1 MATMKKNGFT
11 LVEMIVTMGIFSLLI
26 GSLAAVFTQIL
37 QSQRNISSTQ
47 ELLGQTS
54 YALEY
59 MSRAIRM
66 ARKDLD
72 GSCTGI
78 VNLNYSTT
86 TSLGTGIKF
95 LNSGSVCQ
103 EFYLETGQLKENEG
117 GVVSPLTS
125 SHLNVLSFDIVDSGW
140 TQTDDNQP
148 KVTLFLNI
156 EGNNQSKI
164 KVQTAVTQR
173 NLDIER

>member
-37 QSQRNISSTQ
+37 QSQRKISSTQ

-54 YALEY
+54 YVLEY

-66 ARKDLD
+66 AKKD
-72 GSCTGI
+72 TGGI
-78 VNLNYSTT
+78 CIPSNLNYSQTA
-86 TSLGTGIKF
+86 TGIKF
-95 LNSGSVCQ
+95 LNYNSVCQ
-103 EFYLETGQLKENEG
+103 EFYLESGQLKENKG

-125 SHLNVLSFDIVDSGW
+125 SHLNVLSFDIVDFGW

-173 NLDIER
+173 NLDIMR